1 MTHRNLTCSELEER
15 LDDFLEGTLDD
26 SAVAELELHLAG
38 CPACAS
44 LVRDFETITRQAAAL
59 HPFAPPRDLWPAIQ
73 ARIESPVVELS
84 SRRRVR
90 PPVVAWHRFRPAA
103 IAAGLMAITAVTTW
117 TLATRDRSSSVATGG
132 APAVEAPGAS
142 APSPSMIP
150 SGSARSAPES
160 SATSTATATAT
171 VSAPERRGEAAVG
184 HTLPVTAPPSARST
198 YNTEISQLRGVLRER
213 SEQLDPR
220 TVAILESS
228 IATIDSAI
236 AEARA
241 ALARDPASP
250 FLAER
255 LDKTLEKK
263 LGLLRT
269 AALLPART

>member
-1 MTHRNLTCSELEER
+1 MTHRNLTCGELEER

-59 HPFAPPRDLWPAIQ
+59 HPFAPPRDLWPAIE
-73 ARIESPVVELS
+73 ARIAPAVVELS
-84 SRRRVR
+84 SRRRVHS
-90 PPVVAWHRFRPAA
+90 PNVAWHRFRSAA

-117 TLATRDRSSSVATGG
+117 TLAARDRSPTMATGG
-132 APAVEAPGAS
+132 VPSTGSPDAA
-142 APSPSMIP
+142 APSPSP
-150 SGSARSAPES
+150 SALASGSARPGPDS
-160 SATSTATATAT
+160 TAT
-171 VSAPERRGEAAVG
+171 VSAPERRGEAAAERA
-184 HTLPVTAPPSARST
+184 LPVAAPLSARSS
-198 YNTEISQLRGVLRER
+198 YDTEISQLRGVLLER
-213 SEQLDPR
+213 SGQLDPR

>member
-1 MTHRNLTCSELEER
+1 MTHRNLTCGELEAR

-59 HPFAPPRDLWPAIQ
+59 QPFAPPRDLWPAIQ
-73 ARIESPVVELS
+73 TRIEPPVIELS
-84 SRRRVR
+84 SRRRVHT
-90 PPVVAWHRFRPAA
+90 PVVAWHRFRPAA

-117 TLATRDRSSSVATGG
+117 TLATRDRSSAVATGG
-132 APAVEAPGAS
+132 TPAVETPGAA
-142 APSPSMIP
+142 APASSPSAIA
-150 SGSARSAPES
+150 SGSARSVPES
-160 SATSTATATAT
+160 SATASAS
-171 VSAPERRGEAAVG
+171 VSERRGEAAVG
-184 HTLPVTAPPSARST
+184 RTLPVAAPASARST
-198 YNTEISQLRGVLRER
+198 YNAEISQLRGVLRER